1 MPAWNEEEGVVE
13 TIRSVPLQKL
23 KNAGY
28 DVEIL
33 VVDGGS
39 TDNTVMLAKKAGARV
54 ISSDRG
60 YGKQYKVGL
69 QMGKGDII
77 VTGDSDG
84 TYPF

>member
-39 TDNTVMLAKKAGARV
+39 TDNTVILAKRRV
-54 ISSDRG
+54 RG
-60 YGKQYKVGL
+60 
-69 QMGKGDII
+69 
-77 VTGDSDG
+77 
-84 TYPF
+84 